1 VRFVAAAIAL
11 ALIVPAAS
19 ASARGVETA
28 RCANQ
33 SEAGFPGAFDSPES
47 LVVGPLSFV
56 LLQHIREV
64 TMDEIRLFGGV
75 KSPALVRPGHTVKVS
90 IDRPARSFARLAYVH
105 VRGRDSEDFDAHPH
119 TVRFKACDRDRAE
132 SNVDGRPVTFW
143 SGFFLLR
150 KSPACLPV
158 TIRVDRRPARHRD
171 LSVGGAD
178 CS

>member
-1 VRFVAAAIAL
+1 VRIVAAAIAL
-11 ALIVPAAS
+11 ALLLPAAS

-33 SEAGFPGAFDSPES
+33 SEAGFPGAFDPAEN
-47 LVVGPLSFV
+47 LVVGPLSFWR
-56 LLQHIREV
+56 LKNIRET
-64 TMDEIRLFGGV
+64 TMDDIRRFGGF
-75 KSPALVRPGHTVKVS
+75 KSPALVRPGRIVKVS
-90 IDRPARSFARLAYVH
+90 IDRPARSNARLAYVH
-105 VRGRDSEDFDAHPH
+105 VRGRDGNDFDVHPH
-119 TVRFKACDRDRAE
+119 TVRFQPCDREHAD

-150 KSPACLPV
+150 KSPACLPL
-158 TIRVDRRPARHRD
+158 TIRVGRRPARHRE